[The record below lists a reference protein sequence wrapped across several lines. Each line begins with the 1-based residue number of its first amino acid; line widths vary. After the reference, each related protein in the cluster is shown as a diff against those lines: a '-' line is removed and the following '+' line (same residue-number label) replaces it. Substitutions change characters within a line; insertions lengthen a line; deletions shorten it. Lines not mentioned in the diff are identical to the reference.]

1 MVRLLIVD
9 DDFISRQLLST
20 ILKDYGECDVAVS
33 GDEAVLAYKLSIKE
47 GKPYDG
53 IFLDIMMP
61 GSDGY
66 SALEGIRSW
75 EEERGVAAADR
86 VKVIMA
92 TAVDD
97 PKMMMRA
104 FRSQCDSYVVK
115 PIVESKVLSAAEKAG
130 LFLFK

>member
-1 MVRLLIVD
+1 MRLLIVD
-9 DDFISRQLLST
+9 DDFISRQLLNT
-20 ILKDYGECDVAVS
+20 ILKIYGNCDVAVS
-33 GDEAVLAYKLSIKE
+33 GDEAVLAYKLSVKE
-47 GKPYDG
+47 GKPYNG

-66 SALEGIRSW
+66 SALEGIREW
-75 EEERGVAAADR
+75 EEGRGMNSGDM
-86 VKVIMA
+86 VKIIMV

-104 FRSQCDSYVVK
+104 FKFQCDSYVVK

-130 LFLFK
+130 LFLFQ

>member
-1 MVRLLIVD
+1 MRLLIVD
-9 DDFISRQLLST
+9 DDFVSRQLLNT
-20 ILKDYGECDVAVS
+20 ILKPYGECDVAVS
-33 GDEAVLAYKLSIKE
+33 GDEAVLAYKLSHKE
-47 GKPYDG
+47 RKPYEA

-66 SALEGIRSW
+66 SALEEIRTW
-75 EEERGVAAADR
+75 EEGRNMPTGER
-86 VKVIMA
+86 VKIIMA

-104 FRSQCDSYVVK
+104 FRFQCDSYVVK

-130 LFLFK
+130 LFLFR